1 MTRREQALIIAA
13 QGGDLDAF
21 DQIVER
27 FRKPLCAYVATIVK
41 DYHRAQ
47 DVAQDAFVIAHRRLS
62 SLREPRAFASWLFR
76 IARHAAV
83 DARRRYK
90 NADRLVD
97 RAAETIR
104 QDGGQRSIAPGEE
117 PVFDA
122 VVRSE
127 LREMLDVAIDELTTE
142 YGEVLALRHWQG
154 MSCAEIGDVV
164 GLRVQAVRVRLNRAR
179 NALRESLRD
188 RMIGERWGP

>member
-1 MTRREQALIIAA
+1 MTRREQALIVAA

-21 DQIVER
+21 DRIVDR
-27 FRKPLCAYVATIVK
+27 FRKPICAYVATIVK

-47 DVAQDAFVIAHRRLS
+47 DVAQEAFVIAHRQLG
-62 SLREPRAFASWLFR
+62 SLRKPSSFASWLFR

-83 DARRRYK
+83 DARRRID
-90 NADRLVD
+90 NSERLVD
-97 RAAETIR
+97 RAAESIR
-104 QDGGQRSIAPGEE
+104 QGNDPRLVASSEE

-127 LREMLDVAIDELTTE
+127 LREILDIAISKLTSDH
-142 YGEVLALRHWQG
+142 GEVLALRHWQG
-154 MSCAEIGDVV
+154 MSCAEIGLVV
-164 GLRVQAVRVRLNRAR
+164 GQRTQTVRVRLNRAR

-188 RMIGERWGP
+188 RMIGEGKGP